1 MSLKSSTSRIWL
13 VAMTG
18 VLILGTGCAPTGPV
32 LTIESAVSSLQVN
45 NTAHWSVNVENITA
59 LTAYETHLSFDP
71 NVLEVTELIDGGFI
85 QPDFVVQNTFDNAAG
100 TIDYAVAQINRPP
113 ANGDGILFEIVFRAK
128 TPGQS
133 TIRFREMP
141 AAPTGAI
148 LADRDGTA
156 IAVSLT
162 EGDASVSG
170 P

>member
-1 MSLKSSTSRIWL
+1 MSLRTSMSRIWR
-13 VAMTG
+13 AAIAG
-18 VLILGTGCAPTGPV
+18 VLILGASCTPSRPG
-32 LTIESAVSSLQVN
+32 LTIESAAPSLQVN
-45 NTAHWSVNVENITA
+45 NTAHWSVNVENITD
-59 LTAYETHLSFDP
+59 LTAYEAHLSFDP

-85 QPDFVVQNTFDNAAG
+85 QPDFVVQRTFDNAAG
-100 TIDYAVAQINRPP
+100 TVDYAVAQINRPP
-113 ANGDGILFEIVFRAK
+113 ANGDGTLFEIVFRAK

-148 LADRDGTA
+148 LADPDGIA

-162 EGDASVSG
+162 DGDVSVSG